1 MSYLGVGLSPANIP
15 VNQAMELNTVDRR
28 VRLTELVLR
37 CAICGLAILSAIL
50 ITTAHQMEEVFT
62 IKTSAK
68 YTQMKSLTF
77 LVTANGIAAAYLLL
91 QASRCIFNMVK
102 GQVLFSRPLAWFI
115 FSGDQLVAYLTAAA
129 AAAAAESAA
138 LAKFGQPELQWLK
151 LCEVFGKYCN
161 RIGEGIA
168 CGLLVCFGMVAI
180 SAISAFNLFRLYGG
194 KKSVTW

>member
-37 CAICGLAILSAIL
+37 
-50 ITTAHQMEEVFT
+50 
-62 IKTSAK
+62 
-68 YTQMKSLTF
+68 F

-115 FSGDQLVAYLTAAA
+115 FSGDQVQ
-129 AAAAAESAA
+129 
-138 LAKFGQPELQWLK
+138 QPSK
-151 LCEVFGKYCN
+151 P
-161 RIGEGIA
+161 
-168 CGLLVCFGMVAI
+168 
-180 SAISAFNLFRLYGG
+180 
-194 KKSVTW
+194 